1 MNKKLLFAFI
11 FGIFLFSFVS
21 AVTTTDL
28 VSYYKLDDNATN
40 TTVADAHG
48 SNDGTASANTNTL
61 STTGKINNAFDF
73 ESGDTDYVTGLPLL
87 SGDTS
92 FTFNSWIKVES
103 LSTAI
108 RFFSQRD
115 TGDGGIAI
123 RSLRVDTDG
132 T

>member
-21 AVTTTDL
+21 AVNTTDL

-61 STTGKINNAFDF
+61 STTGKINNSFDF
-73 ESGDTDYVTGLPLL
+73 VASNTEYVDFGDSTWDSIFSSDFSISLWVKL
-87 SGDTS
+87 DTVS
-92 FTFNSWIKVES
+92 EVQSIAGKWFDGTRVFNIG
-103 LSTAI
+103 T
-108 RFFSQRD
+108 
-115 TGDGGIAI
+115 GIA
-123 RSLRVDTDG
+123 
-132 T
+132 